1 MVHFIDLTKIW
12 KEWMSEAAC
21 SLNCDHISLRVI
33 LKFCLIIVF
42 SWEKRETNQYFSI
55 NTNWHSSPLYWL
67 ILQIFLGITVISFC
81 YWSIN
86 YNPMWA
92 LLCHFLQFFS
102 LFSMYCH
109 LMAYPCVFQNNLFKG
124 CVKKKKTRKQK
135 HNWHFALIVRADK
148 SCKSGWCFFLFL
160 MWIIQMSRR

>member
-1 MVHFIDLTKIW
+1 
-12 KEWMSEAAC
+12 MSEAAC

-124 CVKKKKTRKQK
+124 CVKKRKKNPENKNTIDILHIYLELTK
-135 HNWHFALIVRADK
+135 AVRVVDVFFC
-148 SCKSGWCFFLFL
+148 SWCGSSKCLEDNNL
-160 MWIIQMSRR
+160 WISNAS